1 MQCHPL
7 VQALSC
13 PYHVQEG
20 TTILLGL
27 LLAAAACGRDR
38 GEPQEVAARD
48 TVSLK
53 IDSTAQETAKTPSTA
68 ATPADEPKPAPKE
81 EPAAAKPA
89 APEPAPPPVTAEEAA
104 AASAT
109 IGKLGLS
116 VYPTKGQS
124 KDQTVRDELACSD
137 WAKQQT
143 GIDPMT
149 VVANTDSA
157 AEAGKNAADSA
168 ASHAGA
174 RGAARGAV
182 AGAAVGA
189 IAGDAGTGAAI
200 GAAGGAVAGRRK
212 KKAAEEQGAQQ
223 GAAQAETQAAGSLTT
238 FAKAMSSCL
247 EGKGY
252 TVN

>member
-1 MQCHPL
+1 MHR
-7 VQALSC
+7 
-13 PYHVQEG
+13 
-20 TTILLGL
+20 TILLGL
-27 LLAAAACGRDR
+27 LLAAAACGRDK
-38 GEPQEVAARD
+38 GEPQEVAAGD
-48 TVSLK
+48 TLSMK
-53 IDSTAQETAKTPSTA
+53 IDSTAEETAKTPSTEVA
-68 ATPADEPKPAPKE
+68 AADEPKPAPKE

-89 APEPAPPPVTAEEAA
+89 AAQPAPPPPPVTAEEAA

-109 IGKLGLS
+109 VGRLGLS
-116 VYPTKGQS
+116 VYPAKSQS

-149 VVANTDSA
+149 VAANTDSA
-157 AEAGKNAADSA
+157 AEAGKKAADSA
-168 ASHAGA
+168 AGHAGV
-174 RGAARGAV
+174 RGAARGAA

-223 GAAQAETQAAGSLTT
+223 SAAQAETQAAGSLTT
-238 FAKAMSSCL
+238 FANAMSSCL

>member
-1 MQCHPL
+1 MHR
-7 VQALSC
+7 
-13 PYHVQEG
+13 
-20 TTILLGL
+20 TILLGL
-27 LLAAAACGRDR
+27 LLTAAACGRDK
-38 GEPQEVAARD
+38 GEPQEVAAGD
-48 TVSLK
+48 TMSVK
-53 IDSTAQETAKTPSTA
+53 IDSTAEETAKTPATEV
-68 ATPADEPKPAPKE
+68 TPANEPSPAPKE
-81 EPAAAKPA
+81 EPTAAKPA
-89 APEPAPPPVTAEEAA
+89 AAEPAPPPPPPVTAEEAA

-109 IGKLGLS
+109 VAKLGLS
-116 VYPTKGQS
+116 VYPAKSQS

-149 VVANTDSA
+149 VAANTDSA
-157 AEAGKNAADSA
+157 AAAGKQAVDSA
-168 ASHAGA
+168 AGHAGA

-223 GAAQAETQAAGSLTT
+223 GAAQAEAQAAGSLAT
-238 FAKAMSSCL
+238 FGKAMSSCL

-252 TVN
+252 TVS

>member
-1 MQCHPL
+1 ML
-7 VQALSC
+7 V
-13 PYHVQEG
+13 
-20 TTILLGL
+20 GL
-27 LLAAAACGRDR
+27 LLVAAACGRDR
-38 GEPQEVAARD
+38 GDPEEVAAGD
-48 TVSLK
+48 TLSVN
-53 IDSTAQETAKTPSTA
+53 IDSTGEELAKSPSTA
-68 ATPADEPKPAPKE
+68 AAPANEPKPAPKE
-81 EPAAAKPA
+81 EPAAAKPP
-89 APEPAPPPVTAEEAA
+89 APEPAPPPAPPPVTAEEAA

-109 IGKLGLS
+109 VGKLGLS
-116 VYPTKGQS
+116 VYPAKGQS

-149 VVANTDSA
+149 VAANTDSA
-157 AEAGKNAADSA
+157 AAAGKQAADSA
-168 ASHAGA
+168 AGAAGV
-174 RGAARGAV
+174 RGAARGAA
-182 AGAAVGA
+182 AGAVVGA

-223 GAAQAETQAAGSLTT
+223 GAAQAEAQATGALTT
-238 FAKAMSSCL
+238 FGKAMSSCL

>member
-1 MQCHPL
+1 MHR
-7 VQALSC
+7 
-13 PYHVQEG
+13 
-20 TTILLGL
+20 TILLGL
-27 LLAAAACGRDR
+27 LLAAAACGRDK
-38 GEPQEVAARD
+38 GEPQEVAAGD
-48 TVSLK
+48 TVSVK
-53 IDSTAQETAKTPSTA
+53 IDSTAEETAQTPSTEV
-68 ATPADEPKPAPKE
+68 TPANEPKPAPKE

-109 IGKLGLS
+109 VGKLGLS
-116 VYPTKGQS
+116 VYPAKGQS

-149 VVANTDSA
+149 VAANTDSA
-157 AEAGKNAADSA
+157 AEAGKKAVDSA
-168 ASHAGA
+168 AGAAGV

-223 GAAQAETQAAGSLTT
+223 GAAQAEAQAAGSLTT
-238 FAKAMSSCL
+238 FGKAMSSCL

>member
-1 MQCHPL
+1 MRK
-7 VQALSC
+7 
-13 PYHVQEG
+13 
-20 TTILLGL
+20 TILLGL
-27 LLAAAACGRDR
+27 LLAAAACGRDK
-38 GEPQEVAARD
+38 GEPQEVAAGD
-48 TVSLK
+48 TLSVK
-53 IDSTAQETAKTPSTA
+53 IDSTGEEARSPSTA
-68 ATPADEPKPAPKE
+68 AAPANEPKPAPKE

-89 APEPAPPPVTAEEAA
+89 APEPAPPPAPPPVTAEEAA

-109 IGKLGLS
+109 VGKLGLS
-116 VYPTKGQS
+116 VYPAKGQS

-149 VVANTDSA
+149 VAANTDSA
-157 AEAGKNAADSA
+157 AEAGKKAADSA
-168 ASHAGA
+168 AGAAGV
-174 RGAARGAV
+174 RGAARGAA

-200 GAAGGAVAGRRK
+200 GAVGGAAAGRRK

-223 GAAQAETQAAGSLTT
+223 GAAQAEAQAAGSLTT
-238 FAKAMSSCL
+238 FGKAMSSCL

-252 TVN
+252 TVS